1 MEILVL
7 LLLLRFGGCSKL
19 LQDLAAL
26 AALVPPLPSLLS
38 LPVAVPLPGW
48 MSAAEQFHPPRAG
61 LERPRAEG
69 RGGAGL
75 GRDVYSLCRRPD
87 APRRDRKSVVEG
99 KSVDLGG
106 RRIIKKKMTGLS
118 CS

>member
-1 MEILVL
+1 MQSLKGVDL
-7 LLLLRFGGCSKL
+7 TLMACGSLTTTDLYSCS
-19 LQDLAAL
+19 
-26 AALVPPLPSLLS
+26 SI
-38 LPVAVPLPGW
+38 VARPGW

-87 APRRDRKSVVEG
+87 RKSVV
-99 KSVDLGG
+99 
-106 RRIIKKKMTGLS
+106 
-118 CS
+118 